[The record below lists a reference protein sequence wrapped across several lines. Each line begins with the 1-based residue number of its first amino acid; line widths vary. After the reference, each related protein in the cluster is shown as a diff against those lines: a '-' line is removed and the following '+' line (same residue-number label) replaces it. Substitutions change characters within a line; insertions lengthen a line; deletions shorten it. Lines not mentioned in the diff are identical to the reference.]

1 MFVKK
6 SRKPLN
12 DSKGGLYIG
21 ITNHFS
27 FLKFNLN
34 EIACI
39 LKGKLEDLVDKTVL
53 RISKQEL
60 HHF

>member
-1 MFVKK
+1 MNKK
-6 SRKPLN
+6 K
-12 DSKGGLYIG
+12 K
-21 ITNHFS
+21 
-27 FLKFNLN
+27 
-34 EIACI
+34 IACI